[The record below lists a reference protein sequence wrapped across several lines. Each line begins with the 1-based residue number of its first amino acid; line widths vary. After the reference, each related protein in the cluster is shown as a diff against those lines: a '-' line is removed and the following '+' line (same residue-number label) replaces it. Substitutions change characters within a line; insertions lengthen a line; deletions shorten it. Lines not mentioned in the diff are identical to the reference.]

1 MLRKFL
7 LYFILLLVA
16 SMLLVKF
23 MVNGI
28 IHLYH
33 LDDTGTTALII
44 SGAGKLLI
52 LLGFYLAFKKETFFD
67 VKKVLRN
74 NVGVLIVL
82 GLLLFLSLRFSLPY
96 IGIRYSWENLTAYYT
111 KCFSVGLMEEVLC
124 RWIIFGLV
132 VVAYPKRSAFG
143 QIIIASA
150 LFALLHIGNLIT
162 GYLDIFSVLNQ
173 MIFAFLLGL
182 LFQGLLIRFRNIILV
197 AVLHGLVNF
206 HGMYNARFKPEA
218 KVMLE
223 GDSITDMIQTQVL
236 FGIICLVLLLILR
249 FTMKKED
256 VNRLYAL

>member
-1 MLRKFL
+1 
-7 LYFILLLVA
+7 
-16 SMLLVKF
+16 

-28 IHLYH
+28 IHLYQ

-52 LLGFYLAFKKETFFD
+52 LLGFYFAFKKETFFN

-74 NVGVLIVL
+74 NVGVLIVVA
-82 GLLLFLSLRFSLPY
+82 LLLFLSLRFSLPY
-96 IGIRYSWENLTAYYT
+96 IGIRYSWENLTAYYA

-132 VVAYPKRSAFG
+132 VVAYPKRSVFG
-143 QIIIASA
+143 QIVITSA
-150 LFALLHIGNLIT
+150 IFALLHMGNLIT

-182 LFQGLLIRFRNIILV
+182 FFQGLLIRFKNIVLV
-197 AVLHGLVNF
+197 SVLHGLVNF
-206 HGMYNARFKPEA
+206 HGMYNTRFKLEDKA
-218 KVMLE
+218 MLE
-223 GDSITDMIQTQVL
+223 GDPITDMIQTQIF

-249 FTMKKED
+249 FTMRKED
-256 VNRLYAL
+256 IKCLYAL

>member
-1 MLRKFL
+1 M
-7 LYFILLLVA
+7 YFILLLVA
-16 SMLLVKF
+16 SILLVKF

-28 IHLYH
+28 IHLYQFP
-33 LDDTGTTALII
+33 DSGTMAMLI
-44 SGAGKLLI
+44 SGLGKLLL
-52 LLGFYLAFKKETFFD
+52 LLGFCLAFKKETFFD

-74 NVGVLIVL
+74 NVGVLLVV
-82 GLLLFLSLRFSLPY
+82 GLLLFLSLRFSIPY

-132 VVAYPKRSAFG
+132 VVAYPKRSVFW
-143 QIIIASA
+143 QIVTASA
-150 LFALLHIGNLIT
+150 IFALLHIGNLIT

-182 LFQGLLIRFRNIILV
+182 LFQGLLIRFKNIVLV
-197 AVLHGLVNF
+197 ALLHGLVNF
-206 HGMYNARFKPEA
+206 HGMYNSVFKLEDNS
-218 KVMLE
+218 MLE
-223 GDSITDMIQTQVL
+223 GNSVTDMVQTQIF

-256 VNRLYAL
+256 IKGLYAL